1 MSREPKKK
9 TVSNMLTRLPSPVGL
24 GYHPLKYLSSVQ
36 STDCRKTISAIA
48 NMPYP
53 ADPLVEPEYV
63 GLTYFQV
70 SVLKQAELAARF
82 ASLESLEYL
91 SDRIIGKPAQ
101 VNLNINAGDSYES
114 FLQKIADA
122 EEKIIDIKP
131 EEPWVLE

>member
-1 MSREPKKK
+1 
-9 TVSNMLTRLPSPVGL
+9 
-24 GYHPLKYLSSVQ
+24 
-36 STDCRKTISAIA
+36 
-48 NMPYP
+48 MPYP
-53 ADPLVEPEYV
+53 ADPLVEPEYA

-82 ASLESLEYL
+82 ASLESLEFL

>member
-1 MSREPKKK
+1 MKKA
-9 TVSNMLTRLPSPVGL
+9 SLGMALSHHQSPVGKF
-24 GYHPLKYLSSVQ
+24 YHPLKYLSEVNSV
-36 STDCRKTISAIA
+36 DCRKTISAIA

-82 ASLESLEYL
+82 ASLESLEFL

-101 VNLNINAGDSYES
+101 VNLNINAGDSYEA
-114 FLQKIADA
+114 FLEKIAQA
-122 EEKIIDIKP
+122 EEKIIDVKP
-131 EEPWVLE
+131 EEEWKLE

>member
-1 MSREPKKK
+1 MSGKKRSAM
-9 TVSNMLTRLPSPVGL
+9 VLARSSPVGV
-24 GYHPLKYLSSVQ
+24 GYHPLRYLSEVNSM
-36 STDCRKTISAIA
+36 DCRKTISAIA

-82 ASLESLEYL
+82 ASLESLEFL

-101 VNLNINAGDSYES
+101 VNLNINAGESYTS
-114 FLQKIADA
+114 FLEKIAA
-122 EEKIIDIKP
+122 EEEKIIDIKP